1 MIDLLL
7 VGTFGNEITLD
18 AVCAA
23 LEGKDLSGGIN
34 VIINSEGGDLLEAIR
49 ISNYLLGLNV
59 PLMATAVL
67 VASAATWLFL
77 DIQDRQIDPSANEDW
92 LFVHNATLSVDEMA
106 GNLSA
111 EDLRTI
117 ANKVDVA
124 NQQLAEKYAL
134 EFGISIDE
142 AKDLMA
148 KNTWLDDQQAK
159 EYQLVALLNLKDM
172 NLGQSLLKE
181 LQGLKQSFAAVVK
194 NEQAPPMGAG
204 GLTPDPNDPEEQDE
218 VAQDKVMIETLKK
231 TIADLQSIVDA
242 NTAQM
247 ASYESKMK
255 GYEAKMSEKDAMIS
269 DAMPKLEAALK
280 QVELLNLQDL
290 KIKAEAGKPAT
301 KNIDVT
307 KLNQVERTI
316 MAAQLQNS

>member
-7 VGTFGNEITLD
+7 VGTFGNEITLES
-18 AVCAA
+18 VCAA

-92 LFVHNATLSVDEMA
+92 LFVHNATLSVDDMA

-117 ANKVDVA
+117 ADKVDVA

-134 EFGISIDE
+134 EFGISVDE

-194 NEQAPPMGAG
+194 NEQAPPTGAG